1 MLNFIRNSID
11 RIGSIL
17 LVLLFCQ
24 FPLFIEQY
32 EMRLSGHL
40 QESSKLIQDLEKNAA
55 ATNKSLQGY
64 IQKFLQQ
71 DDPDFAS
78 SGATMQKSVQRY
90 ENLTKAYAALHDAS
104 LFKRPF
110 VFLAYLQS
118 DIFRES
124 LHEFTPGFSIT
135 LETLLYGIIG
145 FFVWMALFQL
155 TCRLSSRKKINSE
168 K

>member
-1 MLNFIRNSID
+1 MWNFVRNSID

-40 QESSKLIQDLEKNAA
+40 QESSKLVRDLEKNAA

-64 IQKFLQQ
+64 IQKFLEQ
-71 DDPDFAS
+71 DDPDFVS
-78 SGATMQKSVQRY
+78 SGETMQKSVKRY
-90 ENLTKAYAALHDAS
+90 ENLTKAFASLHEAG

-110 VFLAYLQS
+110 VFLAYLES
-118 DIFRES
+118 DIFQES
-124 LHEFTPGFSIT
+124 LHQFTPGFSVT
-135 LETLLYGIIG
+135 LETLLYGIAG
-145 FFVWMALFQL
+145 FFIWMALFQL
-155 TCRLSSRKKINSE
+155 LFRVARLAF
-168 K
+168 